1 MKLST
6 NLALGFGLS
15 TILGLGVAMF
25 GAFRVGQ
32 MSDSVRFLAN
42 EKMAQVSSMYEL
54 KDNLN
59 TVAKSVRNIILNNDP
74 AFVQEELALIAAAR
88 KNKKEILAQLSQHN
102 LPEDVK
108 AIMEQV
114 QAIRKNYNDILDKS
128 LEFAQKR
135 EAKAAADIVFL
146 ELRPQQNQLFDNVNA
161 AIALQRNAATAL
173 SAQSI
178 DLAKQTNQEL
188 IAIALGILVVGGV
201 VSWRMVR
208 KLNVSLGGE
217 PDEVNGAMERIA
229 LGDLAGGV
237 AVRAGDSVSTI
248 AVLSSMKASL
258 RGIVESVRANA
269 QNVSAASIQIAS
281 GNSNLSQR
289 THQQTSALEE
299 TVHAMQAL
307 STTVRQSATNAKEA
321 NTLALNASGVAQEG
335 GAVVGE
341 VVQTMKGINDS
352 SKRIADIIAVID
364 GIAFQTNI
372 LALNA
377 AVEAARAGE
386 QGKGFAVVAS
396 EVRHLAGRSS
406 EAAKEIKTLIDE
418 SVMRVDQGAILVDQA
433 GKTMTAIVASIEKV
447 TAIVAEITSAAQLQA
462 SGIASINNSI
472 SALDESTQKNVAL
485 VEESTAAAASL
496 SNQAEALV
504 NSVASFRL

>member
-1 MKLST
+1 
-6 NLALGFGLS
+6 
-15 TILGLGVAMF
+15 
-25 GAFRVGQ
+25 
-32 MSDSVRFLAN
+32 
-42 EKMAQVSSMYEL
+42 
-54 KDNLN
+54 
-59 TVAKSVRNIILNNDP
+59 
-74 AFVQEELALIAAAR
+74 
-88 KNKKEILAQLSQHN
+88 
-102 LPEDVK
+102 
-108 AIMEQV
+108 
-114 QAIRKNYNDILDKS
+114 
-128 LEFAQKR
+128 
-135 EAKAAADIVFL
+135 
-146 ELRPQQNQLFDNVNA
+146 
-161 AIALQRNAATAL
+161 LQRNTATAL

-178 DLAKQTNQEL
+178 ALAKQTNQEL

-208 KLNVSLGGE
+208 KLNASLGGE

-248 AVLSSMKASL
+248 AVLNSMKASL

-406 EAAKEIKTLIDE
+406 EAAKEIKALIDE